1 VTPLHAIY
9 LMWAAWFASWMS
21 ASAWSARTEK
31 RFDAPVPVIVF
42 RFVTLAG
49 AVLLFGPFSPQDL
62 PFAPLWRADQSAG
75 WLLAALTA
83 VGFLF
88 AWWARIHL
96 GTMWSSDVT
105 KKVDHHI
112 VESGPYRLVRHP
124 IYTGLLLSALATAV
138 ANGTATALL
147 GAAAISLGLYI
158 KARIEERFL
167 RAELGGDAYAS
178 YVRRVPML
186 VPFLSI

>member
-9 LMWAAWFASWMS
+9 VMWAVWFASWMS
-21 ASAWSARTEK
+21 ASAWSAPTEK

-42 RFVTLAG
+42 RFVTFAG
-49 AVLLFGPFSPQDL
+49 AVLLFGPFLPQRF
-62 PFAPLWRADQSAG
+62 PFAPLWRVGGAVG
-75 WLLAALTA
+75 WLLAAVAA

-112 VESGPYRLVRHP
+112 VETGPYGLVRHP
-124 IYTGLLLSALATAV
+124 IYTGVLLTALATA
-138 ANGTATALL
+138 AAKGTAAALL
-147 GAAAISLGLYI
+147 GAAVIWLGLYI

-167 RAELGGDAYAS
+167 RAELRDDAYAS
-178 YVRRVPML
+178 YIRRVPML
-186 VPFLSI
+186 VPFLHI